1 MRMMLNTILSK
12 TVKMIEI
19 ENGRKLVPKA
29 GFEPAHPC
37 GR

>member
-1 MRMMLNTILSK
+1 MVLEARTNRLEQSG
-12 TVKMIEI
+12 VDVF
-19 ENGRKLVPKA
+19 LVPKA

>member
-1 MRMMLNTILSK
+1 MFKMMILK
-12 TVKMIEI
+12 RV
-19 ENGRKLVPKA
+19 NGLIGAGNVWLVPKA